1 MDAVLDNLGTYREGF
16 VTTLELSVLSSALAL
31 VLGTLLAAMR
41 VSPVPTLRAAGA
53 TYVEL
58 VRNTPLTVVFFFV
71 VFVLPQLDILLPYF
85 AFAVIALT
93 VYHAAFFC
101 EAVRSGINAVGV
113 GQAEAAR
120 SIGLTFG
127 QSLRLVVL
135 PQAFRTVIPPLIN
148 VVIALIKNSS
158 IAAAFGVVEL
168 TATGTRLANAN
179 GDAVIAVLAGVAVCY
194 LVLTLPS
201 GWLAGR
207 LERRVAVAR

>member
-1 MDAVLDNLGTYREGF
+1 VDAVLDNLDAYRQGF
-16 VTTLELSVLSSALAL
+16 VTTLELSVLSSVLALAL
-31 VLGTLLAAMR
+31 GTVLAAMR

-53 TYVEL
+53 AYVEL
-58 VRNTPLTVVFFFV
+58 VRNTPLTLVFFFV
-71 VFVLPQLDILLPYF
+71 VFVLPQVDIILPYF
-85 AFAVIALT
+85 VFAVMALT
-93 VYHAAFFC
+93 IYHAAFFC

-127 QSLRLVVL
+127 QSLQLVVL
-135 PQAFRTVIPPLIN
+135 PQAIRTVIPPLIN

-158 IAAAFGVVEL
+158 IAAAFAVVEL

-179 GDAVIAVLAGVAVCY
+179 GDAVIPILAGVAVCY

-201 GWLAGR
+201 GWLAGL
-207 LERRVAVAR
+207 LERRVAILR

>member
-1 MDAVLDNLGTYREGF
+1 VDAVLDNLDAYREGF

-85 AFAVIALT
+85 TFAVIALT

-113 GQAEAAR
+113 GQGEAAR

-168 TATGTRLANAN
+168 TATGTRLAAAN
-179 GDAVIAVLAGVAVCY
+179 GDAVIAVLVGVAVCY

-207 LERRVAVAR
+207 VERRVAVAR

>member
-1 MDAVLDNLGTYREGF
+1 MDAILDNLDAYREGF
-16 VTTLELSVLSSALAL
+16 VTTLELSALSSVLAL

-41 VSPVPTLRAAGA
+41 VSPVPTLRAAGV

-85 AFAVIALT
+85 TFAVIALT

-158 IAAAFGVVEL
+158 IAAAFGVIEL

-194 LVLTLPS
+194 LILTLPS

-207 LERRVAVAR
+207 VERRLAVAR

>member
-1 MDAVLDNLGTYREGF
+1 MDAVLDNLDAYREGF

-85 AFAVIALT
+85 VFAVIALI

-179 GDAVIAVLAGVAVCY
+179 GDAVLAILAGVAVCY
-194 LVLTLPS
+194 LILTLPS

-207 LERRVAVAR
+207 VERRLAVAR

>member
-1 MDAVLDNLGTYREGF
+1 VDAVLDNLDTYREGF
-16 VTTLELSVLSSALAL
+16 VTTLELSVLSSVLAL
-31 VLGTLLAAMR
+31 VGGTLLAAMR

-120 SIGLTFG
+120 SIGLTFT
-127 QSLRLVVL
+127 QSMRLIVL

-179 GDAVIAVLAGVAVCY
+179 GDAVIAVLVGVAVCY

>member
-1 MDAVLDNLGTYREGF
+1 MDAILDNLDAYREGF
-16 VTTLELSVLSSALAL
+16 VTTLELSALSSVLAL

-53 TYVEL
+53 IYVEL

-85 AFAVIALT
+85 TFAVIALT

-158 IAAAFGVVEL
+158 IAAAFGVIEL

-194 LVLTLPS
+194 LILTLPS

-207 LERRVAVAR
+207 VERRLAVAR

>member
-1 MDAVLDNLGTYREGF
+1 VDAVLDNLDTYREGF
-16 VTTLELSVLSSALAL
+16 VTTLELSVLSSVLAL
-31 VLGTLLAAMR
+31 VGGTLLAAMR

-85 AFAVIALT
+85 TFAVIALT

-179 GDAVIAVLAGVAVCY
+179 GDAVIAVLVGVAVCY

>member
-1 MDAVLDNLGTYREGF
+1 VDAVLDNLDTYREGF
-16 VTTLELSVLSSALAL
+16 FTTLELSVLSAALAL

-53 TYVEL
+53 TYIEL

-71 VFVLPQLDILLPYF
+71 VFALPQLDILLPYF

-179 GDAVIAVLAGVAVCY
+179 GDAVIAVLVGVAVCY

>member
-1 MDAVLDNLGTYREGF
+1 MDAVLDNLDTFRQGF
-16 VTTLELSVLSSALAL
+16 VTTLTLTVLSTVLAL
-31 VLGTLLAAMR
+31 LLGTLLAAMR

-53 TYVEL
+53 TYVEI
-58 VRNTPLTVVFFFV
+58 VRNTPLTLVFFLA
-71 VFVLPQLDILLPYF
+71 VFVLPQLDIRLSYF
-85 AFAVIALT
+85 AFAVLAVT

-120 SIGLTFG
+120 SIGLTFT

-168 TATGTRLANAN
+168 TATGIRLGNAN

-194 LVLTLPS
+194 LMLTLPS

>member
-1 MDAVLDNLGTYREGF
+1 MDAVLDNLDTYREGF

-179 GDAVIAVLAGVAVCY
+179 GDAVIAVLVGVAVCY

>member
-127 QSLRLVVL
+127 PSLRLVVL

>member
-1 MDAVLDNLGTYREGF
+1 VDAVLDNLDTFRQGF
-16 VTTLELSVLSSALAL
+16 VTTLALTVVSSVLALL
-31 VLGTLLAAMR
+31 LGTLLAAMR

-53 TYVEL
+53 TYVE
-58 VRNTPLTVVFFFV
+58 VRNTPLTVVFFFA
-71 VFVLPQLDILLPYF
+71 VFVLPQLDIRLSF
-85 AFAVIALT
+85 FVFAVIAVT

-120 SIGLTFG
+120 SIGLTFT

-148 VVIALIKNSS
+148 VVIALTKNTS

-168 TATGTRLANAN
+168 TAVTIRLAAAN
-179 GDAVIAVLAGVAVCY
+179 GDAVLAIFTGSAVCY
-194 LVLTLPS
+194 LALTLPS
-201 GWLAGR
+201 GFLAGR
-207 LERRVAVAR
+207 LERRLAVAR

>member
-1 MDAVLDNLGTYREGF
+1 MDAVLDNLATFRQGF
-16 VTTLELSVLSSALAL
+16 VTTLTLTVVSSVLALA
-31 VLGTLLAAMR
+31 LGTLLAAMR

-53 TYVEL
+53 TYVEV

-120 SIGLTFG
+120 SIGLTFT
-127 QSLRLVVL
+127 QSLGLVIL
-135 PQAFRTVIPPLIN
+135 PQAFRTVVPPLGN
-148 VVIALIKNSS
+148 VWIALAKNTS
-158 IAAAFGVVEL
+158 IAAGFAVTDL
-168 TATGTRLANAN
+168 TAALQRLANAN
-179 GDAVIAVLAGVAVCY
+179 ADQLLAVFAAVIAGY
-194 LVLTLPS
+194 LVITLPS
-201 GWLAGR
+201 AWLIR
-207 LERRVAVAR
+207 VVENRVAIVR

>member
-1 MDAVLDNLGTYREGF
+1 MDAVLDNLDAFREGF
-16 VTTLELSVLSSALAL
+16 LTTLALAVVSSLLAL

-41 VSPVPTLRAAGA
+41 VSPVPTLRATGA
-53 TYVEL
+53 TYVEV
-58 VRNTPLTVVFFFV
+58 VRNTPLTLVFFFA
-71 VFVLPQLDILLPYF
+71 VFVLPQLEIRLSF
-85 AFAVIALT
+85 FVFAVIAVT

-120 SIGLTFG
+120 SIGLTFT

-148 VVIALIKNSS
+148 VVIALTKNTS

-168 TATGTRLANAN
+168 TAVTTRLATVNS
-179 GDAVIAVLAGVAVCY
+179 DAVIAIFVGSAICY
-194 LVLTLPS
+194 LAMTLPS
-201 GWLAGR
+201 GWLAGQ
-207 LERRVAVAR
+207 LERRVQVAR

>member
-1 MDAVLDNLGTYREGF
+1 VDAILDNLDAYREGF
-16 VTTLELSVLSSALAL
+16 VTTLELSALSSVLAL

-85 AFAVIALT
+85 TFAVIALT

-194 LVLTLPS
+194 LILTLPS

-207 LERRVAVAR
+207 VERRLAVAR

>member
-1 MDAVLDNLGTYREGF
+1 VDAVLDNLDTYREGF

-179 GDAVIAVLAGVAVCY
+179 GDAVIAVLVGVAVCY

>member
-1 MDAVLDNLGTYREGF
+1 MDAVLDNLDAYRDGF
-16 VTTLELSVLSSALAL
+16 VTTLEVSALSSVLALL
-31 VLGTLLAAMR
+31 LGTLLAAMR

-71 VFVLPQLDILLPYF
+71 VFVLPQLDVLLPYF

-127 QSLRLVVL
+127 QSLQLVIL

-158 IAAAFGVVEL
+158 IAAAFAVAEL

-207 LERRVAVAR
+207 LERRLAVAR